1 MIFGVNNM
9 EELEIT
15 LKEKGIISRLT
26 NKTFQFDKKLGEG
39 FYAANYFL
47 KTRKV
52 VEKYCPN
59 HQVTMQFFQRRSE
72 AMLCGVDE
80 AIALIHTFAHNPQ
93 DLLIEALNDIN

>member
-47 KTRKV
+47 KTRKA
-52 VEKYCPN
+52 VEKY
-59 HQVTMQFFQRRSE
+59 FR
-72 AMLCGVDE
+72 
-80 AIALIHTFAHNPQ
+80 
-93 DLLIEALNDIN
+93 